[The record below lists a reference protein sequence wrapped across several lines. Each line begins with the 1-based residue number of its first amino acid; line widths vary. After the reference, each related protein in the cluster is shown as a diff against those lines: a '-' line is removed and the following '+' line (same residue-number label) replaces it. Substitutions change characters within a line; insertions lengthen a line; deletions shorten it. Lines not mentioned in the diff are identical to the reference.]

1 MRQVNPTNAM
11 ETWQTI
17 LIALGGNAAMLAVLA
32 YLAKLFIGHRLSRD
46 ISSFQS
52 ELKATSD
59 AAIERLKSDLQLH
72 AIEHQV
78 RFSRLHEKR
87 ATVIAELNSLI
98 AEAMWEA
105 ENFLSI
111 LEFPGEPSKRE
122 KYHTTM
128 TKLVE
133 LSRYFDKHRIY
144 LSSEVIIPLEALVQ
158 KVRTLVTR
166 FGVYL
171 HWEDRQL
178 QDHTRADKN
187 KAWNEG
193 WEAIRNDI
201 PAARR
206 TLENEFRAILNGTSS
221 LAG

>member
-1 MRQVNPTNAM
+1 M
-11 ETWQTI
+11 EIWQTI
-17 LIALGGNAAMLAVLA
+17 LIALGGNAAMLAVLV
-32 YLAKLFIGHRLSRD
+32 YLAKLFIGHKLSRD
-46 ISSFQS
+46 VSRFQS

-78 RFSRLHEKR
+78 RFSQLHEKR

-111 LEFPGEPSKRE
+111 LEFPGKPSKPE

-144 LSSEVIIPLEALVQ
+144 LSSEVNIPLEALVQ
-158 KVRTLVTR
+158 KVRTLVIG

-171 HWEDRQL
+171 HWGDWEL
-178 QDHTRADKN
+178 QDHTREDKN
-187 KAWNEG
+187 KAWNKG
-193 WEAIRNDI
+193 WEAIRNEV
-201 PAARR
+201 PAVRHA
-206 TLENEFRAILNGTSS
+206 LENEFRAILNGNSS
-221 LAG
+221 LVG

>member
-32 YLAKLFIGHRLSRD
+32 YLAKLFIEHKLSRD
-46 ISSFQS
+46 ISRFQS
-52 ELKATSD
+52 EVKATSD

-87 ATVIAELNSLI
+87 AAVIAELNSLI

-111 LEFPGEPSKRE
+111 LEFPGEPSKHE
-122 KYHTTM
+122 KYHATM

-144 LSSEVIIPLEALVQ
+144 LSSEVTIPLEALVQ
-158 KVRTLVTR
+158 KVRTLVIG

-171 HWEDRQL
+171 HWEDLQL
-178 QDHTRADKN
+178 QDPTRADKN

-221 LAG
+221 LVS

>member
-1 MRQVNPTNAM
+1 M

-87 ATVIAELNSLI
+87 ATVIAELNSLL
-98 AEAMWEA
+98 AEAMWAA
-105 ENFLSI
+105 ENFFLAI
-111 LEFPGEPSKRE
+111 KLPGEPSKRE
-122 KYHTTM
+122 KYHATM

-171 HWEDRQL
+171 SWEEWQL
-178 QDHTRADKN
+178 QDPTRADKN

-221 LAG
+221 LVS

>member
-1 MRQVNPTNAM
+1 M
-11 ETWQTI
+11 EIWQTI
-17 LIALGGNAAMLAVLA
+17 LIALGGHAVMWPVLA
-32 YLAKLFIGHRLSRD
+32 YPAKLFIEHKLSRD
-46 ISSFQS
+46 VSRFQS

-98 AEAMWEA
+98 AESMWEA

-122 KYHTTM
+122 KYHATM

-144 LSSEVIIPLEALVQ
+144 LSSEVTIPLEALVQ
-158 KVRTLVTR
+158 KVRTLVIG

-171 HWEDRQL
+171 HWEDWQL
-178 QDHTRADKN
+178 QDPTRADKN

-201 PAARR
+201 PEARR

-221 LAG
+221 LAS

>member
-1 MRQVNPTNAM
+1 M
-11 ETWQTI
+11 EMWQTI
-17 LIALGGNAAMLAVLA
+17 LIALGGNAAMLAVLV
-32 YLAKLFIGHRLSRD
+32 YLAKLFIGHKLSRD
-46 ISSFQS
+46 VSRFQS

-78 RFSRLHEKR
+78 RFSQLHEKR

-144 LSSEVIIPLEALVQ
+144 LSSEVNIPLEALVQ
-158 KVRTLVTR
+158 KVQTLVIG

-171 HWEDRQL
+171 HWEDWEL
-178 QDHTRADKN
+178 QDHTREDKN
-187 KAWNEG
+187 KAWNKG
-193 WEAIRNDI
+193 WEAIRNEV
-201 PAARR
+201 PAVRHA
-206 TLENEFRAILNGTSS
+206 LENEFRAILNGTSS

>member
-78 RFSRLHEKR
+78 RF
-87 ATVIAELNSLI
+87 
-98 AEAMWEA
+98 
-105 ENFLSI
+105 
-111 LEFPGEPSKRE
+111 PGCMKSVPQLLPS
-122 KYHTTM
+122 
-128 TKLVE
+128 
-133 LSRYFDKHRIY
+133 
-144 LSSEVIIPLEALVQ
+144 
-158 KVRTLVTR
+158 
-166 FGVYL
+166 
-171 HWEDRQL
+171 
-178 QDHTRADKN
+178 
-187 KAWNEG
+187 
-193 WEAIRNDI
+193 
-201 PAARR
+201 
-206 TLENEFRAILNGTSS
+206 
-221 LAG
+221 